1 MLSAPLAALFP
12 GQESFK
18 GQIFHTGRWPKEPV
32 DLAGKRV
39 GVVGIGATG
48 IQVIQT
54 IAAEV
59 GHLKVFVRTPQYVL
73 PMKNPK
79 YTAGDGRLQGAA
91 STSFRNAAQHLHRLR
106 VRLRAQAGQT

>member
-1 MLSAPLAALFP
+1 MLSAPLSDLFP

-18 GQIFHTGRWPKEPV
+18 GPIFHTARWPKEPV

-54 IAAEV
+54 IADKV
-59 GHLKVFVRTPQYVL
+59 GQLKVFVRTPQYVL
-73 PMKNPK
+73 PMKSPK
-79 YTAGDGRLQGAA
+79 YDPSGSRPTRRG
-91 STSFRNAAQHLHRLR
+91 ST
-106 VRLRAQAGQT
+106 G